1 MTNASLLYDKQL
13 LVLIHM
19 NIKRKRVNSSGAR
32 SRQVPAPRRMATPK
46 GRIPGVAQRTGS
58 RQASGSCCLLLLS
71 LLCRP
76 GRVMLACSPHECMK
90 FWVASQGKGL
100 QSRDTDDG
108 RTLILSFEFAAARR
122 RRLVVSGARVS
133 FIVLF
138 AFSCFLRFGFWLACS
153 ADG

>member
-58 RQASGSCCLLLLS
+58 RQALAVSSCSANQAVLAVLLTYS
-71 LLCRP
+71 
-76 GRVMLACSPHECMK
+76 STSK
-90 FWVASQGKGL
+90 FWVASQKARA
-100 QSRDTDDG
+100 SSHDE
-108 RTLILSFEFAAARR
+108 TLTTAVLYTR
-122 RRLVVSGARVS
+122 ARVS

-138 AFSCFLRFGFWLACS
+138 AFLRFALCCSDDGDRCCCCYVVGNKHAVGF
-153 ADG
+153 GIIPT